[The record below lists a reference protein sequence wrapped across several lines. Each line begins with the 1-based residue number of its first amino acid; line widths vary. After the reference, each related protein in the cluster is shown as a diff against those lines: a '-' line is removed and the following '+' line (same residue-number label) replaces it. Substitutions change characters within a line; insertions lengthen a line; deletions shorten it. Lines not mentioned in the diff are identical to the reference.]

1 MGLCTEF
8 GPHIYPGCDHAMIPG
23 ADQCF
28 CPVCST
34 ACTGRFAG
42 CATVWAQGPQA
53 IALIPRDFPTNR
65 VATNGA
71 SRDHVATPAIAPSTP
86 VTFDN
91 PVLDNL
97 KAEMALLDRR
107 VQQVD
112 TSEQAT
118 LDLRASVDTLSGLI
132 ESLPD
137 RLATALANLLKRQ
150 HDLVIASVSTALDT
164 FGSKGVTRAP
174 ETSEEAGRNSLKLFA
189 TQPFRFAKD

>member
-1 MGLCTEF
+1 M
-8 GPHIYPGCDHAMIPG
+8 
-23 ADQCF
+23 
-28 CPVCST
+28 
-34 ACTGRFAG
+34 
-42 CATVWAQGPQA
+42 
-53 IALIPRDFPTNR
+53 
-65 VATNGA
+65 
-71 SRDHVATPAIAPSTP
+71 
-86 VTFDN
+86 TFDN

-164 FGSKGVTRAP
+164 FGSKGVTRR
-174 ETSEEAGRNSLKLFA
+174 AGNI
-189 TQPFRFAKD
+189 